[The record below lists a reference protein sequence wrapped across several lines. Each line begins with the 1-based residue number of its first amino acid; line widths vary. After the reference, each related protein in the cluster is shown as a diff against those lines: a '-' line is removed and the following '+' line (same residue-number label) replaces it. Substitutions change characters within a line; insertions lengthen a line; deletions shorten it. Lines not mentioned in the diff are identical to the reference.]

1 MTSFTRNKIFFLR
14 NSYLSRLELINK
26 FNLDDVKNVP
36 SLSKVSIEISIL
48 KFLKGFFTNK
58 TEYNLD
64 VQIKSMLVLYLL
76 VFNFPFINYKII
88 EKKLKNHQ
96 KNGDIRHFSL
106 KTTITHKDI
115 LYPFLIKILKEN
127 GTNFVSALQ
136 KKSRS
141 INFRSYKN
149 CFLYTTPV
157 YLQNLSDVNIFL
169 NRVLSGINSQDLF
182 LNLSLKIFSPLALKM
197 KFVPLYS

>member
-1 MTSFTRNKIFFLR
+1 M
-14 NSYLSRLELINK
+14 
-26 FNLDDVKNVP
+26 
-36 SLSKVSIEISIL
+36 
-48 KFLKGFFTNK
+48 KGFFTNK

-136 KKSRS
+136 KIS
-141 INFRSYKN
+141 
-149 CFLYTTPV
+149 
-157 YLQNLSDVNIFL
+157 
-169 NRVLSGINSQDLF
+169 
-182 LNLSLKIFSPLALKM
+182 
-197 KFVPLYS
+197 